1 MCGKRGKQ
9 WEGGALGPLPV
20 MGADIHAPQH
30 SPAAGSDPDLPATS
44 FSQVLSV
51 QALLPTPRLMVRG
64 DACSRPHIHGSLQ
77 QEPPAG
83 SISSLCWFN
92 VENTESL
99 AF

>member
-1 MCGKRGKQ
+1 MESGGGNG
-9 WEGGALGPLPV
+9 EGGSLGPLPV
-20 MGADIHAPQH
+20 MGADIHAPQNL
-30 SPAAGSDPDLPATS
+30 PAAGSDPDLPAAS
-44 FSQVLSV
+44 FSLVLSV
-51 QALLPTPRLMVRG
+51 QALLPTPRLMVSG

-92 VENTESL
+92 VENAESL